1 MSSIRRRILAPL
13 LPLTALALAAVAVG
27 IFAAVRRDLVGA
39 LDRTLLATARGVA
52 AGVDVDVDGTFDFDL
67 ETEFDPE
74 GGRRFYLVTDEG
86 GGVLASSLPG
96 PPARISPP
104 AGTPAFRDMDL
115 AGRRYRVCL
124 VAVERRPGADEEDR
138 RDWLRDHPGEALP
151 EAGPRTF
158 WVAVGSTTAGLD
170 ATLAAVGTEIVAGFG
185 VLFAVLVLVPAWV
198 VGRALAPLR
207 DLSAQADA
215 VGPDAPRARLDDR
228 GTPKEVGGLVA
239 ALNRALD
246 RLAEAYERQKRFTA
260 DAAHELRTP
269 LTTLRT
275 QCEVALRRARDAG
288 ELRETLEGVHRT
300 VLRLTGLVE
309 GLLRLT
315 RLQNGRDRS
324 EMRPVDL
331 CSVVR
336 DAARVHEAAARAKG
350 IDLAVELPSAIPVAG
365 DPVLL
370 EECVSN
376 LMENAVR
383 YTPAGG
389 RVRVRASGRPAPAV
403 RVEDTGIGIPPE
415 HIPGIFDRFHRV
427 DPSRSR
433 GEGGTGLGLAI
444 AREIARLHGG
454 DIIVESTPGRG
465 SRFEIRLPPAPPA
478 AGI

>member
-1 MSSIRRRILAPL
+1 M
-13 LPLTALALAAVAVG
+13 
-27 IFAAVRRDLVGA
+27 
-39 LDRTLLATARGVA
+39 
-52 AGVDVDVDGTFDFDL
+52 DGTFDFDL
-67 ETEFDPE
+67 EAEFDPE
-74 GGRRFYLVTDEG
+74 GGRRFYAVADEAGRVLV
-86 GGVLASSLPG
+86 SSLPD
-96 PPARISPP
+96 PPARIPAPP
-104 AGTPAFRDMDL
+104 GSPAFRDLEL

-124 VAVERRPGADEEDR
+124 TAVERRPGADEEDR
-138 RDWLRDHPGEALP
+138 RDWLRDHPGEPLP
-151 EAGPRTF
+151 RVGPRTF
-158 WVAVGSTTAGLD
+158 WVVAGSTTAELD

-185 VLFAVLVLVPAWV
+185 VLFGILLLVPAWA

-207 DLSAQADA
+207 ELSAQADA
-215 VGPDAPRARLDDR
+215 VGPDSPRARLDDR
-228 GTPKEVGGLVA
+228 GAPGEVSRLVA

-246 RLAEAYERQKRFTA
+246 RLAGAYERQKRFTA

-275 QCEVALRRARDAG
+275 QCEVTLRRARDAG
-288 ELRETLEGVHRT
+288 ELRETLERVHRT

-315 RLQNGRDRS
+315 RLQNGRDRA

-331 CSVVR
+331 GSVVR
-336 DAARVHEAAARAKG
+336 DAARVHEASARAKG
-350 IDLAVELPSAIPVAG
+350 IDLAVEAPVAIPVAG

-376 LMENAVR
+376 LVENAVR
-383 YTPAGG
+383 YTPPGG
-389 RVRVRASGRPAPAV
+389 RVRVRASDRPVPAV
-403 RVEDTGIGIPPE
+403 CVEDTGIGIPPE

-454 DIIVESTPGRG
+454 DIVVESAPGRG
-465 SRFEIRLPPAPPA
+465 SRFEVRLPPAPGA
-478 AGI
+478 AGG